1 MNGQTGKFV
10 GDLPVDGGAYFR
22 WLALISVIG
31 TAGAIAAF
39 AIGKAM
45 GLI

>member
-1 MNGQTGKFV
+1 
-10 GDLPVDGGAYFR
+10 VDGGTYFR